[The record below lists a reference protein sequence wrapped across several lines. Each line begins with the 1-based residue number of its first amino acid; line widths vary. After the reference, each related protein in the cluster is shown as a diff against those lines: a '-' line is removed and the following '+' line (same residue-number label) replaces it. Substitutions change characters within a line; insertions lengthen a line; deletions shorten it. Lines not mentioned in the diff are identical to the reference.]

1 MAVDQD
7 GRGTGGRVRTAVRPV
22 RGRDVATAGPAGATG
37 ATTRR
42 VVAPSWRDPRLL
54 VGLLLVTGSV
64 VLGSVV
70 VGQAR
75 DTTTVWG
82 LAHAVGAGQRLTAAD
97 LAVVEVR
104 LDPATAQ
111 RYLPTATPADVAL
124 GEQAVALRGLGAGEL
139 LPRASVGRADELSS
153 RPVTVPLDGIVPP
166 GVVVGSLVDVW
177 VVPARDGASLAGSA
191 GGSTEGE
198 QVEPAPQ
205 QLVAAAE
212 VASVVTGGGAL
223 ATRSGADVQVVV
235 PQDALP
241 AVLQAVTADDDLV
254 LVPVPGSA
262 AGGGA

>member
-1 MAVDQD
+1 M
-7 GRGTGGRVRTAVRPV
+7 
-22 RGRDVATAGPAGATG
+22 RGRDVGAGVTTG
-37 ATTRR
+37 TTTRR

-82 LAHAVGAGQRLTAAD
+82 LAHAVGAGQRLTPAD

-111 RYLPTATPADVAL
+111 RYVPTDTSPETAL
-124 GEQAVALRGLGAGEL
+124 GGRAVALRGLGAGEL
-139 LPRASVGRADELSS
+139 LPRASVGHADELAD
-153 RPVTVPLDGIVPP
+153 RPVTVPVDGAVPP
-166 GVVVGSLVDVW
+166 GVAVGSLVDVW
-177 VVPARDGASLAGSA
+177 VVPARDAGALAGSA
-191 GGSTEGE
+191 DGGQS
-198 QVEPAPQ
+198 EPVPE
-205 QLVAAAE
+205 QLVASAE

-223 ATRSGADVQVVV
+223 ATRAGADVQVVV

-262 AGGGA
+262 PGGGA